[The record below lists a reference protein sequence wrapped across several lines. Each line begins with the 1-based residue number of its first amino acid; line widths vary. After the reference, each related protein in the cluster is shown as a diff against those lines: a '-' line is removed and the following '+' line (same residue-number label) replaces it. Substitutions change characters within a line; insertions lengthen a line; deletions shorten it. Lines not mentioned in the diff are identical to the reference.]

1 MSIAS
6 PPLPSPLLPTPSP
19 LTRASVVFLKGLTTT
34 VYLTNV
40 QARCIYE
47 IVEGMRVELHDAE

>member
-19 LTRASVVFLKGLTTT
+19 LTRASVVCLKGLTTT

-40 QARCIYE
+40 QARGIYQ